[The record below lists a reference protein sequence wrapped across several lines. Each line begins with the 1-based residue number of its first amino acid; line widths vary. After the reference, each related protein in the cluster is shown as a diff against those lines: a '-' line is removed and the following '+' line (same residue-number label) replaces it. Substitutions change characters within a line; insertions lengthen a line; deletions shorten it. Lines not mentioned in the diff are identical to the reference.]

1 MIRLHILLGS
11 LLVILHYSCQQ
22 QACQLPSTTKIS
34 ELNFMTHAFGGM
46 RQPKAVGMDHNC
58 SFLLPSKGKG
68 KPLLS
73 LPFTFSAAIWT
84 LWEVTRGHRSNAMR
98 NTWHVGTQPALRDIQ
113 FHCYPC
119 CIAGKNEA
127 GPVFPAEKTD
137 RDQNESLLLSNFL
150 YSIP

>member
-22 QACQLPSTTKIS
+22 QACQPPSTTKIS

-84 LWEVTRGHRSNAMR
+84 SWEVTRGHRNNAMR
-98 NTWHVGTQPALRDIQ
+98 NTWHVATQPALRDIVPLLSLL
-113 FHCYPC
+113 HSWE
-119 CIAGKNEA
+119 KEA
-127 GPVFPAEKTD
+127 GPMFHDEKTD
-137 RDQNESLLLSNFL
+137 RDQNESLLLPNFL